1 MKTSDPADKPQV
13 EGKVEEG
20 VGVSGQ
26 DTRPAAAGGFHY
38 EGPVVVENI
47 GASGKRPAAP
57 GGFQESHL
65 ELANQAPPP
74 PRTRVPSYFLN
85 RVCMQSLQAVKLISN
100 FVLELELCRTF
111 SITASI
117 LINL

>member
-1 MKTSDPADKPQV
+1 MKTSDSADNPQV

-57 GGFQESHL
+57 GGFHYPL
-65 ELANQAPPP
+65 ELANQAPPQ

-85 RVCMQSLQAVKLISN
+85 RVCMQSLQAVKLIQ
-100 FVLELELCRTF
+100 TF
-111 SITASI
+111 SITAGI